1 MDDDDDANRTVPGVE
16 YRRTDVVGDE
26 DDGGVVGDNHTDNE
40 VADAMMLDGVAV
52 VRDDIVGRGH
62 VPVVKERE

>member
-1 MDDDDDANRTVPGVE
+1 MDDDAYRTVAGVE

-26 DDGGVVGDNHTDNE
+26 DDGDDGGDNHTDNE
-40 VADAMMLDGVAV
+40 VADAMMMDGVAV